1 MCVKIPEDAVI
12 DPKFGSWTSSFL
24 TQRRRGAEKT
34 ARFEF
39 FESYL
44 LLCNPTLST
53 PRWVKIHSVR
63 KILVFSIFPITSLFL
78 CVTLRLAAP
87 CSPSGSRRSGNPT
100 TSSRAHLAS
109 ALKSI
114 AVFRLIPRKR
124 REVYGEDSQDTSFRC
139 DR

>member
-1 MCVKIPEDAVI
+1 MCVRIPEDAVI

-24 TQRRRGAEKT
+24 TQRRDAPAAQRSGWVSALRELRSSRKAPRGAEKT

-87 CSPSGSRRSGNPT
+87 CGPSGSLRSGNPT
-100 TSSRAHLAS
+100 TQPLAPPTG
-109 ALKSI
+109 LG
-114 AVFRLIPRKR
+114 LWPR
-124 REVYGEDSQDTSFRC
+124 VT
-139 DR
+139 